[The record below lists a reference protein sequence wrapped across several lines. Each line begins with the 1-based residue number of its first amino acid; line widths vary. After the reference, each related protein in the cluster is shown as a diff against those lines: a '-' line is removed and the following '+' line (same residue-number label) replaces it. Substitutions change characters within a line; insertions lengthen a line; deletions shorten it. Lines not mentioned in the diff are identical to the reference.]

1 MSNVLS
7 NEIREMLDYD
17 VSGEVERI
25 VGFIR
30 EKLRGELNRRGL
42 IVALSGGVDSSV
54 CAALAVR
61 AVGRRRVLGLLL
73 PEHDSSANSSRLAE
87 KLALQLGIEHISQD
101 IGPALEAVGCYRW
114 RDEAIRH
121 IFPDYGPD
129 WKNKIVIRGAV
140 NGAFSYFNLVVQ
152 SPDGE
157 LMEQRLPLKEYLQIV
172 AATNYK
178 QRMRKMVEYFHA
190 DRLNY
195 AVVGTPNLLE
205 YDQGFFVKNGD
216 GSADIKPIAHLY
228 KSQVYGLASHFGLPE
243 EICNAK
249 PTTDTYSLVQ
259 GQDEFYFALPYQ
271 QMDVALRM
279 LNRGA
284 PPERLAR
291 ALDTDVASAVKIYE
305 DIRRKRKTT
314 AYLHLPPL
322 IAPGCVVNPEPEQV
336 GMTDG
341 GAYHAFGS

>member
-1 MSNVLS
+1 MSSVLS

-30 EKLRGELNRRGL
+30 DKLRGELNRRGL
-42 IVALSGGVDSSV
+42 VVALSGGVDSSV

-61 AVGRRRVLGLLL
+61 AVGRQRVLGLLL
-73 PEHDSSANSSRLAE
+73 PEQDSSSSSSRLAQQ
-87 KLALQLGIEHISQD
+87 LAERLGIEHLTQN
-101 IGPALEAVGCYRW
+101 IGPALEAVGCYHW
-114 RDEAIRH
+114 RDEAIRRL
-121 IFPDYGPD
+121 FPDYASD

-157 LMEQRLPLKEYLQIV
+157 LMEKRLPLKEYLQIV

-216 GSADIKPIAHLY
+216 GSADIKPIAHMY
-228 KSQVYGLASHFGLPE
+228 KSQVYGLARHFGLPD

-271 QMDVALRM
+271 QMDVAMRM
-279 LNRGA
+279 LNRGE
-284 PPERLAR
+284 PPERLAE
-291 ALDTDVASAVKIYE
+291 ALDTDVSSAVKIYE

-322 IAPGCVVNPEPEQV
+322 VPPACAVNPGPSPEAAA
-336 GMTDG
+336 G
-341 GAYHAFGS
+341 GARHAFGA